1 MVPVMVM
8 LVTVML
14 LAGVI
19 PSGRAQGWE
28 LRVCAEP
35 DSLPYSNKRGE
46 GFENRIAEIVAQEL
60 GAKLTYVWLPQPHPR
75 ARDVF
80 VQEGRCD
87 LVMGVPDGHPG
98 FLTSLAYYR
107 TTYVFVYRRSSPF
120 AIKSYNDPKL
130 KDLKIGVQLSGSSIS
145 PSSYALAKR
154 GLIENQV
161 GFAPNSN
168 HPDPL
173 SGIVRAVA
181 EKKVDV
187 AVAWGPVAG
196 FFAKRHP
203 RLEIVS
209 VRPQIEA
216 PYIPMVASISVGLR
230 MGDEGLRD
238 SLDEALA
245 RRWDDIQ
252 RVLRAYGVPLEPL
265 SPPTLNVGAP

>member
-1 MVPVMVM
+1 MVLVMV
-8 LVTVML
+8 TL
-14 LAGVI
+14 LGGVV
-19 PSGRAQGWE
+19 PSGRAQDWE
-28 LRVCAEP
+28 LRICAEP

-60 GAKLTYVWLPQPHPR
+60 GAKLSYVWLPQPHTR
-75 ARDVF
+75 ARDLY

-107 TTYVFVYRRSSPF
+107 TTYVFIYRQSSPF
-120 AIKSYNDPKL
+120 EIGSYDDPEL

-145 PSSYALAKR
+145 PGSYALAKR

-161 GFAPNSN
+161 SFAPNLG

-181 EKKVDV
+181 EGEVDV

-203 RLEIVS
+203 RLELVP
-209 VRPQIEA
+209 VRPQIET
-216 PYIPMVASISVGLR
+216 PYVPMVASISVGLR
-230 MGDEGLRD
+230 VGDEGLRD
-238 SLDEALA
+238 SVDEALA
-245 RRWDDIQ
+245 RRWNDIQ
-252 RVLRAYGVPLEPL
+252 TVLRAYGVPLEPL
-265 SPPTLNVGAP
+265 SPPTLSVGAL